1 MKLRVKGNRKCFGAL
16 QIWIW
21 VLYMSLSTTGTQ
33 VHVMDRC
40 YLVVLFCSPHSHPP
54 FLGVKVQWTASLCE
68 FGLYWA
74 YFPAPGGGR
83 DSDSAKQ
90 GICDAIPEM
99 CRKFR
104 ERGMAGLLRT
114 GKQRGCESSAAGSH
128 QPPQQGR
135 LCVKIADREEK
146 HSKDVERGRLHPLGS
161 GITEA
166 SSAPQL
172 YMNY

>member
-1 MKLRVKGNRKCFGAL
+1 MLWSLTDLNLSPIYVTKHYWDTGICNGQMLSGCFVLVTPQSSPLSGGEGTMDCFSL
-16 QIWIW
+16 WIW
-21 VLYMSLSTTGTQ
+21 VVLSLLPCPRGRTGIRPSQTRN
-33 VHVMDRC
+33 M
-40 YLVVLFCSPHSHPP
+40 
-54 FLGVKVQWTASLCE
+54 LCNS
-68 FGLYWA
+68 
-74 YFPAPGGGR
+74 R
-83 DSDSAKQ
+83 
-90 GICDAIPEM
+90 M

-114 GKQRGCESSAAGSH
+114 GKQRACEPSAAGSH